1 MTDLSATIEEVASSA
16 TEVANRSQQ
25 AAAAGED
32 GSEAATATVV
42 EMNAIEET
50 AAETAEQMER
60 LDEEMADIE
69 EVVAFIDQIADQTN
83 MLALNASI
91 RAARAGEAGEG
102 FAVVADGSS
111 PWPRRPPRPPTGS
124 RR

>member
-69 EVVAFIDQIADQTN
+69 GSRRLHRPDRRPDEH
-83 MLALNASI
+83 
-91 RAARAGEAGEG
+91 ARAQRLHQGRPRGRGRRG